1 MSASTTE
8 PCRSEFEFPYSD
20 AQFLTIIK
28 LVNRFTGINLSEE
41 KKPLTYSRF
50 SKIIRRRGLASFD
63 EYIALV
69 EKGDEQVQ
77 LEFVNSITTNFTSFF
92 REDHHFDFLR
102 DYLKNR
108 KSSRPVRIW
117 SAGCSSGEEPYSIVM
132 AAVEALGEAGLN
144 QISLLATDLDRDI
157 LTKAERGVYS
167 EDRIRNLSASRCRQF
182 FQRGTKDNQGL
193 VRIKPALRKVIEFR
207 QLNFMDNWSHPVP
220 FDLIFCRNV
229 MIYFDR
235 DTQNTLV
242 RKFAKCQTPGGR
254 LIIGHSENMSS
265 DIRDYRLVG
274 KTIYERL

>member
-1 MSASTTE
+1 ME
-8 PCRSEFEFPYSD
+8 PCESEFEFPYSD
-20 AQFLTIIK
+20 AQFRTIVK
-28 LVNRFTGINLSEE
+28 LVNRFTGIFLSNE

-50 SKIIRRRGLASFD
+50 SKIIRRRGLTSFED
-63 EYIALV
+63 YIALV
-69 EKGDEQVQ
+69 EQGDEAVQ

-102 DYLKNR
+102 DYLK
-108 KSSRPVRIW
+108 SREMSKPVRIW

-132 AAVEALGEAGLN
+132 TAIEALGASALSKV
-144 QISLLATDLDRDI
+144 SLLATDLDRDI
-157 LTKAERGVYS
+157 LEKAERGVYTD
-167 EDRIRNLSASRCRQF
+167 DRIRNLSPERCREF
-182 FQRGTKDNQGL
+182 FERGTRSNRGL

-207 QLNFMDNWSHPVP
+207 QLNFMDNWSHTQP

-235 DTQNTLV
+235 DTQNTLI
-242 RKFAKCQTPGGR
+242 RKFANCQKPGGR

-265 DIRDYRLVG
+265 DIQAYRLTG